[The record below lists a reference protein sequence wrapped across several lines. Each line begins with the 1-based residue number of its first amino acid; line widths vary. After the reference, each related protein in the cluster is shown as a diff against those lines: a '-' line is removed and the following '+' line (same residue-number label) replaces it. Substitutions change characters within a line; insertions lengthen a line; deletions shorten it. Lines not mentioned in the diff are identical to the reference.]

1 MRKFSLK
8 QMLSDPMNEL
18 RHENVTPLRD
28 EIPSRPQTTMGW
40 PPAHHGPKPS
50 YPTGPKIPD
59 HVSHEMTVAKEIFV
73 ELLNVPPDARDRIMH
88 MTADLLRLYAPPVEG
103 EAHEVPEGSPV

>member
-1 MRKFSLK
+1 MSKFSLR
-8 QMLSDPMNEL
+8 QMLSDPMNRL
-18 RHENVTPLRD
+18 SENVTPIRD
-28 EIPSRPQTTMGW
+28 EIRTQPHVPGW
-40 PPAHHGPKPS
+40 PPPQMPNAKS

-59 HVSHEMTVAKEIFV
+59 HVAHEMAVAKEIFV

-103 EAHEVPEGSPV
+103 EAQEVPEGSPV